1 MAELLKI
8 HEDQG
13 LSVALVQE
21 PYTGT
26 SGSVKQYPGTK
37 VIQCTHNINR
47 SNPVKAAIIVFGDQ
61 FRIIQDPQLV
71 TETESA
77 VILEAGNFRLG
88 VISVYFDGNVDIGP
102 YTQRIKTTANA
113 LITPNIIIAGDVNAW
128 SYWWGSVSED
138 QRGAEYYA
146 FLNEMDYHVLNS
158 GNTPT
163 FEVWRGGKLCSS
175 IVDVTACSTSLLGK
189 IKDWKVDR
197 TLITSDHNAITY
209 TLELGTKLEPVVAPT
224 TRVYNTKKANWSAF
238 KETFLTSLAS
248 KNITPETI
256 GAIMSGEDMESII
269 DAYTTSIREACETA
283 IPKLGKRRKGTV
295 LPWWTEE
302 TEHLKK
308 DLIRKKRRIRNAAP
322 HRRNHVIAEYNAAKE
337 LYINHSLDAQTKSW
351 KEFCTRQDKES
362 MWDGIYRVLR
372 RTSVRKEDL
381 LLRGPDGKTLNP
393 KQSADLLAKT
403 FYPEDATETD
413 TPYHTQ
419 LRRLVENI
427 PKELIGDLGE
437 DDPPFTGAEL
447 EAVLKEQN
455 PKKAPGPD
463 GFTADICA
471 MAIRCAREVFLTIAN
486 KCLAISYFPKQ
497 WKVAHV
503 VILNKPGKDDYTSPK
518 SYRPIG
524 LLSVLGKTVEKLFVK
539 RLQWHLLPTL
549 NSRQYGFL
557 PQRGTEDAL
566 YDLMKHIE
574 AERERGNS
582 VILVS
587 LDIEGAFD
595 NAWWPALKNQLR
607 LRRCPKNLYLMVNSY
622 LQNRK
627 IIVNYAGEKSERDTT
642 KGCVQGSIA
651 GPTFWNIIL
660 DPLLQRLSV
669 EEVYCQA
676 FADDGVLVFS
686 GKSLAELE
694 DRICKV
700 LEVTV
705 KWGEANKLNFAAHK
719 TQAMLLTK
727 KIKYTPPHLTMSGT
741 SLALVDE
748 VKLLGLTIDRR
759 LNFNKHVQNVC
770 TKATSI
776 YKQLACAAKV
786 SWGLN
791 REIIRT
797 IYIAAVEPIVT
808 YGASAWA
815 KASELQS
822 NRKALDTLQRG
833 FAQRIGKAYRT
844 TSLNAVLILAGI
856 LPLDL
861 RIREV
866 ASLYEAKRGISTL
879 YLPPNRKLEGIVK
892 ASDLPHPATRLHL
905 EYNLLEDMT
914 DANQV
919 ALNITGPQIYTDG
932 SKIEGKV
939 GAALTWWE
947 KGKEKLSEVFS
958 LDPSCTVFQSELY
971 ALHRAVINAMH
982 STEPNINIFSDS
994 RSSLE
999 LLCSTRLT
1007 HPLVKSTKE
1016 CIAEI
1021 LSRER
1026 GVRLFWLRAH
1036 VGIMGNERAD
1046 QLAKEGALKNTATP
1060 DYAEIPLSYVRN
1072 KIREESIA
1080 RWQDRYDTASQGA
1093 VTRTF
1098 LPNVRQ
1104 AYSLVRGTKLNQTHI
1119 QILTGHGG
1127 FGEYL
1132 HRFGLKDSPGCE
1144 CDPDISE
1151 SIWHILLDCPRF
1163 QTARHNF
1170 ENTVSRNI
1178 SKETVAELLQD
1189 RRTRDHFLSYIHEV
1203 GIRATNA
1210 NKTIPA
1216 PNRHTTTT
1224 QMQTNTNHQ
1233 QPATSS
1239 LRNYSITELGEK
1251 GQPGLRIRGVALFM
1265 DNNSERVGMAFCN
1278 DRAKTNV
1285 YVSPGLGLLLNGSTR
1300 KTSMRRK
1307 IYDALPSV
1315 TVEGQPCRIVRR
1327 NNKTIV
1333 LFATDDD
1340 TTAFHKAHKVLAAL
1354 GEAGLER
1361 GSDPRVISVDAMVV
1375 AYHKGETKDH
1385 LGAIQASNH
1394 HEVVVYEDRGED
1406 LGFLMKRDQGTDT
1419 AAAKHESNLTQTQK
1433 ASGSERLQ
1441 QALKE
1446 TNLQS
1451 KRRASDRGE
1460 DRKKSTATALIHKTI
1475 RAILKPM
1482 TQISRHRENKT
1493 QEDALE
1499 KFTAPSTSRQ
1509 EVQCNTKRTKAA
1521 MGMVQPPQLKS
1532 APDQQTHMENALRE
1546 YLAITVATQKVNKD
1560 ICSTILQTYQ
1570 RGNHKL
1576 LEVQLKEA
1584 EAAVYDLGS
1593 QSVIHGRASGHYMA
1607 AYSASRGFIE
1617 LERNQLGEEL
1627 SIRATVPLSD
1637 QVVVVAKCTRI
1648 MLEDRILEMAKA
1660 TFGDLL
1666 SSGFQMGLMTPAITW
1681 VNGVPGCGKTT
1692 WVISHTNIETDLIV
1706 TSTKEAVKDLRAK
1719 LTPRIGEEK
1728 AKRRIRTMASL
1739 LVNGISE
1746 GDTCTRLVVDEAL
1759 MNHFGAIVMATQIA
1773 RATEL
1778 TLIGDTNQL
1787 PYIDRHNLFSLQYKT
1802 PNTII
1807 TTNKELL
1814 CTYRSPQDV
1823 AYALNE
1829 VYKGIYSANH
1839 QVRSLSLKRY
1849 GGTSIPK
1856 TKNTLY
1862 LTHTQAEKE
1871 LLIGQ
1876 GYGSDSGSCTLTI
1889 HEAQGRTYERVYVI
1903 RTTGKVNSLI
1913 QSVPHAV
1920 VALSRHTKTCV
1931 YYTDSTHE
1939 DAIARLISRAER
1951 ATEEAIRDYNLKMAI
1966 WNRDKTIIQSL
1977 TEPGES
1983 QRP

>member
-471 MAIRCAREVFLTIAN
+471 TAIRCAREVFLTIAN

-939 GAALTWWE
+939 VE
-947 KGKEKLSEVFS
+947 
-958 LDPSCTVFQSELY
+958 
-971 ALHRAVINAMH
+971 
-982 STEPNINIFSDS
+982 
-994 RSSLE
+994 
-999 LLCSTRLT
+999 
-1007 HPLVKSTKE
+1007 
-1016 CIAEI
+1016 
-1021 LSRER
+1021 
-1026 GVRLFWLRAH
+1026 
-1036 VGIMGNERAD
+1036 
-1046 QLAKEGALKNTATP
+1046 
-1060 DYAEIPLSYVRN
+1060 
-1072 KIREESIA
+1072 
-1080 RWQDRYDTASQGA
+1080 
-1093 VTRTF
+1093 
-1098 LPNVRQ
+1098 
-1104 AYSLVRGTKLNQTHI
+1104 
-1119 QILTGHGG
+1119 
-1127 FGEYL
+1127 
-1132 HRFGLKDSPGCE
+1132 
-1144 CDPDISE
+1144 
-1151 SIWHILLDCPRF
+1151 
-1163 QTARHNF
+1163 
-1170 ENTVSRNI
+1170 
-1178 SKETVAELLQD
+1178 
-1189 RRTRDHFLSYIHEV
+1189 
-1203 GIRATNA
+1203 
-1210 NKTIPA
+1210 
-1216 PNRHTTTT
+1216 
-1224 QMQTNTNHQ
+1224 
-1233 QPATSS
+1233 
-1239 LRNYSITELGEK
+1239 
-1251 GQPGLRIRGVALFM
+1251 
-1265 DNNSERVGMAFCN
+1265 
-1278 DRAKTNV
+1278 KTNV